1 MRKIISLAAAAVF
14 ALAGNVRAEVSEVRF
29 AQQFSMGYLQFNV
42 MAHQKLLEKHAAALG
57 VPNLTVSWRTFNGPD
72 NMNDA
77 LLAKAVDVVSG
88 GVPGL
93 VTLWAK
99 TAGTPQ
105 EVRGITALS
114 QSPLLL
120 NTRAPNVHSIKDLTA
135 ANKIALPA
143 VKVAIQAVVLE
154 MAAAKEWGDKNYD
167 KLDELTMSLSPPDS
181 TTGLLT
187 GSGSFDSAFTIPPF
201 QNMQLKNPAVRTI
214 LNSYDLLGQS
224 TTSVAWTS
232 KAFHDANPNVYKA
245 LILAL
250 KEASDIVTADPR
262 LAVTYYVED
271 TKSKMTVDEIL
282 AIISDPRYRYQVTPL
297 ASKTFADFMF
307 RVGKIKREA
316 KDWKD
321 LFFPEIWDVN
331 GS

>member
-1 MRKIISLAAAAVF
+1 
-14 ALAGNVRAEVSEVRF
+14 
-29 AQQFSMGYLQFNV
+29 
-42 MAHQKLLEKHAAALG
+42 
-57 VPNLTVSWRTFNGPD
+57 
-72 NMNDA
+72 
-77 LLAKAVDVVSG
+77 
-88 GVPGL
+88 
-93 VTLWAK
+93 
-99 TAGTPQ
+99 
-105 EVRGITALS
+105 
-114 QSPLLL
+114 
-120 NTRAPNVHSIKDLTA
+120 
-135 ANKIALPA
+135 
-143 VKVAIQAVVLE
+143 
-154 MAAAKEWGDKNYD
+154 
-167 KLDELTMSLSPPDS
+167 MSLSPPDS

-271 TKSKMTVDEIL
+271 TKSKMTIDEIL

-321 LFFPEIWDVN
+321 LFFPEIWDLN